1 MADFKLTISDPK
13 TGKSVKKDITG
24 GAVDA
29 LLLRDVGDKV
39 DGEHIGFAGYEFE
52 LTGGSDSAGFP
63 LKKSIRGSGRKTI
76 FTYRGV
82 GFSGRDRW
90 GVMQRGL
97 RVKKAVAGSKI
108 TGQTTQVNL
117 KILKEGPQALFT
129 EEKKEQKKEQ

>member
-129 EEKKEQKKEQ
+129 EEKKEEKKEQ

>member
-1 MADFKLTISDPK
+1 M
-13 TGKSVKKDITG
+13 
-24 GAVDA
+24 
-29 LLLRDVGDKV
+29 LRDVGDKV
-39 DGEHIGFAGYEFE
+39 DGEPIGFAGYEFE

-108 TGQTTQVNL
+108 TAQTTQVNL

-129 EEKKEQKKEQ
+129 EEKKEEKKE

>member
-29 LLLRDVGDKV
+29 LLMKDVGDKIE
-39 DGEHIGFAGYEFE
+39 GEPIGFGGYEFE
-52 LTGGSDSAGFP
+52 VTGGSDSAGFP
-63 LKKSIRGSGRKTI
+63 LKKSIRGAGRKTI
-76 FTYRGV
+76 FTYKGV

-90 GVMQRGL
+90 GITQNGL

-108 TGQTTQVNL
+108 TQQTTQVNL
-117 KILKEGPQALFT
+117 KILKEGSQALFT
-129 EEKKEQKKEQ
+129 EEKKEEKQQ